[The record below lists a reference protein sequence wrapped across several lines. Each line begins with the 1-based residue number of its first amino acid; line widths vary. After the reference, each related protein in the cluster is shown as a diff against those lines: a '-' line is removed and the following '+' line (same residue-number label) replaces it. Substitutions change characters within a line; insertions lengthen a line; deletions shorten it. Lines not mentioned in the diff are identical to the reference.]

1 MVCLLEIQFQFVF
14 ISIVTLYTFIT
25 NSLNISELLLK
36 SPVSAWV
43 VIGGY
48 FVSVNLYLYV
58 VLIRLYHQSLLDVGL
73 LNKFIVFFFQLLN
86 LNLLIFLF
94 YVLHARGRQIRIYV
108 YLAAF
113 SFYWLRFQLNSFWV
127 LFWCYRVFVFDN
139 AVFSFSGDASYRP
152 RVLFGVLGEVL
163 EIYDKHLG
171 LLRWDLHM
179 NLSLCAASGLFIL
192 LVSILYR
199 IA

>member
-1 MVCLLEIQFQFVF
+1 MFCLLEIQFQFVF

-43 VIGGY
+43 VVVGY

-73 LNKFIVFFFQLLN
+73 LNKLIVFFFQLLN
-86 LNLLIFLF
+86 LNLFIFLF
-94 YVLHARGRQIRIYV
+94 LLYVLHARGRQIRIYV

-113 SFYWLRFQLNSFWV
+113 SFYWLRFQLNSFW
-127 LFWCYRVFVFDN
+127 LFF
-139 AVFSFSGDASYRP
+139 
-152 RVLFGVLGEVL
+152 
-163 EIYDKHLG
+163 
-171 LLRWDLHM
+171 
-179 NLSLCAASGLFIL
+179 
-192 LVSILYR
+192 
-199 IA
+199 

>member
-1 MVCLLEIQFQFVF
+1 MVCLLEFQFQFVF

-43 VIGGY
+43 VVVGY

-73 LNKFIVFFFQLLN
+73 LNKLIVFFQLLN
-86 LNLLIFLF
+86 LNLNLFIFLL

-113 SFYWLRFQLNSFWV
+113 SFYWLRFQLNSLW
-127 LFWCYRVFVFDN
+127 LFF
-139 AVFSFSGDASYRP
+139 
-152 RVLFGVLGEVL
+152 
-163 EIYDKHLG
+163 
-171 LLRWDLHM
+171 
-179 NLSLCAASGLFIL
+179 
-192 LVSILYR
+192 
-199 IA
+199 

>member
-1 MVCLLEIQFQFVF
+1 MFCLFEIQFQFVF

-43 VIGGY
+43 VVVGY

-73 LNKFIVFFFQLLN
+73 LNKLIVFFFQLLN
-86 LNLLIFLF
+86 LNLFIFLL

-108 YLAAF
+108 
-113 SFYWLRFQLNSFWV
+113 
-127 LFWCYRVFVFDN
+127 
-139 AVFSFSGDASYRP
+139 
-152 RVLFGVLGEVL
+152 
-163 EIYDKHLG
+163 
-171 LLRWDLHM
+171 
-179 NLSLCAASGLFIL
+179 
-192 LVSILYR
+192 
-199 IA
+199 